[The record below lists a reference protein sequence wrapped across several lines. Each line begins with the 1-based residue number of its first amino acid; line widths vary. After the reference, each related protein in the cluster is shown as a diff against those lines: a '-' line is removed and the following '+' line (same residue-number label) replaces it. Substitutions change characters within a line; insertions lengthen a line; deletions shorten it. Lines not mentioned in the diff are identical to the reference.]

1 MVVVYHRFYCTAVY
15 HRFYS
20 CDYSCALF
28 LASLQESN
36 KGKSFEHTNLDTG
49 GFLGQG
55 ISGKIYIGKSRM
67 KVSPTAKMW
76 RRTPKCSRQLTK
88 QKNGFFCKSSLDF
101 RQFFKVSPSFSGCGR
116 CRGQISPGCCS
127 LVDNEGN
134 LKV

>member
-67 KVSPTAKMW
+67 KVFSDGQNAAADAKM
-76 RRTPKCSRQLTK
+76 
-88 QKNGFFCKSSLDF
+88 F
-101 RQFFKVSPSFSGCGR
+101 
-116 CRGQISPGCCS
+116 
-127 LVDNEGN
+127 
-134 LKV
+134 

>member
-67 KVSPTAKMW
+67 KVFSDGQNVAADAKMFQ
-76 RRTPKCSRQLTK
+76 TTDKTK
-88 QKNGFFCKSSLDF
+88 KWFFCKSSLDF